1 MEVFQKMNINPNI
14 SPIPYKNKKSADM
27 NSILTAFCL
36 TIAFALTILLSFG
49 ARFLFRPQMDGTFWG
64 DFAVSSALCIYC
76 VYFGVP
82 EGKSFYQRKECG
94 RYQKAINLFKE
105 AREKVLG
112 NDFAFT
118 QWLQK
123 YYLKNKSDF
132 YKAILSSHGN
142 INEKVLDLDYHELT
156 RLKNP
161 YKKVWDDTEF
171 SGRKPTYFRSL
182 DDKQIELVRSIFQ
195 GKVKFERI
203 PDDFFKTM
211 NGKVMT
217 SEYAR
222 QAEINR
228 KNTLSYVFMIVG
240 RLILVFAFAFVFNAF
255 GIQIAQAGSGEE
267 VMQRT
272 VSTIS
277 RLWTMASSFTYGFS
291 MGRIMVMDTSS
302 TIEYKTRVNNEF
314 INDKTFKPLS
324 EEDEAKKEYDEWE
337 RKQEEAKRNVVQA
350 VPVLSYNDE
359 KGEQNG

>member
-1 MEVFQKMNINPNI
+1 MLIDQNQKPTT
-14 SPIPYKNKKSADM
+14 SYKSKKTADM

-36 TIAFALTILLSFG
+36 TIAFILTILLSFG
-49 ARFLFRPQMDGTFWG
+49 ARFLFRPQMDSTFWG
-64 DFAVSSALCIYC
+64 DFAVSSALCVYC
-76 VYFGVP
+76 IYFGVP
-82 EGKSFYQRKECG
+82 EGKSFYQRKEGG

-105 AREKVLG
+105 ARDKVVG

-142 INEKVLDLDYHELT
+142 INDKVLDLDYHELEL
-156 RLKNP
+156 LKNP
-161 YKKVWDDTEF
+161 YKKDWDGTEF
-171 SGRKPTYFRSL
+171 NGRKPTYFRSL
-182 DDKQIELVRSIFQ
+182 DDRQIELVRSIFQ

-228 KNTLSYVFMIVG
+228 KNTLGYIFMIMG
-240 RLILVFAFAFVFNAF
+240 RLVLVFAFAFVFNAF
-255 GIQIAQAGSGEE
+255 GIQIAQASSGEE
-267 VMQRT
+267 VLQRT

-277 RLWTMASSFTYGFS
+277 RLWTMASSFAYGFS
-291 MGRIMVMDTSS
+291 LGRIMIMDASA
-302 TIEYKTRVNNEF
+302 TIEYKARVNSEF
-314 INDKTFKPLS
+314 VNDKNFKPMS
-324 EEDEAKKEYDEWE
+324 EEEEAEEEYNKWQKE
-337 RKQEEAKRNVVQA
+337 QEDAKRNVVQA
-350 VPVLSYNDE
+350 VAVLPYNNEEVKND
-359 KGEQNG
+359 G